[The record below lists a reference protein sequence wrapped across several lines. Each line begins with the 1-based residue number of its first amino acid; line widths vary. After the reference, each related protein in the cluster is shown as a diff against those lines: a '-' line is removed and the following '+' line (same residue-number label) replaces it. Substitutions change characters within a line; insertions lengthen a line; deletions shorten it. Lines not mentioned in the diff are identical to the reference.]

1 MIPAAFDARFDHVGT
16 RLRRPGFNPTHL
28 LSSRH
33 AMSLRLESVPE
44 HVRDQLEFGFFTNRA
59 HRGRLGTDIAG
70 GSDQF
75 RMRIAH
81 RLLAEPPSL
90 DLADQ
95 HATGEPMVNDAP
107 RPTIGATNRAD
118 REGHEGRG

>member
-1 MIPAAFDARFDHVGT
+1 
-16 RLRRPGFNPTHL
+16 
-28 LSSRH
+28 
-33 AMSLRLESVPE
+33 MSLRLESVPK
-44 HVRDQLEFGFFTNRA
+44 HVRDQLEFGLFTNRA

-81 RLLAEPPSL
+81 RPLAEPPSF

-95 HATGEPMVNDAP
+95 HAASESMIDDAP

-118 REGHEGRG
+118 REGHDSQG